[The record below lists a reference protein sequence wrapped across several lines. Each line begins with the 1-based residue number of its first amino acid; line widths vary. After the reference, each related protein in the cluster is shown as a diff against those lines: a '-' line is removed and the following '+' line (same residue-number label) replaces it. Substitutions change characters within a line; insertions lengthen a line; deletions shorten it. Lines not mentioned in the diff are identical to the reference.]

1 MKNIISKNE
10 IFLNIHYYPSQFIFL
25 CGEGGPN
32 FCHYGPKKIHNRVW
46 TIIITIIIIQGIYY
60 YFLNLKKWPNI
71 EKPKKKKKKKKR
83 TQMMSYFDN
92 E

>member
-46 TIIITIIIIQGIYY
+46 TIIIIIIIQGIYY
-60 YFLNLKKWPNI
+60 FFLNLKKWPNI

-83 TQMMSYFDN
+83 TQMMSYLDN